1 MKEWLGGILGKFF
14 YFLYDI
20 ISAGIPNKNISV
32 GLTIILFTIVI
43 RILLLPLSIKQTKA
57 SVKMSEIQPKAKAL
71 QDKYKNDPQ
80 RAQQELMKLYKEE
93 GVSPMGGCLPM
104 LIQFP
109 ILIALFYV
117 FSTLDYQ
124 GASFL
129 WVPNLSK
136 PDPYYILP
144 ILSTI
149 TTYLSSK
156 FMQPGGDSEVAK
168 KTSSMNIGMAI
179 FFGFMSLK
187 FQAALVL
194 YWVVNNLI
202 QLVQTLALRP
212 KDKKKVVQ

>member
-129 WVPNLSK
+129 CVPNLSK

>member
-156 FMQPGGDSEVAK
+156 FMQPDGDSEVAK

>member
-1 MKEWLGGILGKFF
+1 LKEWLAGILGKFF

-20 ISAGIPNKNISV
+20 ISAGITDKNISV
-32 GLTIILFTIVI
+32 GLTIILFTIVVK
-43 RILLLPLSIKQTKA
+43 LFLLPLSIKQTKS
-57 SVKMSEIQPKAKAL
+57 SVKMTEIQPKAKEI

-80 RAQQELMKLYKEE
+80 RAQQEVMKLYKEE
-93 GVSPMGGCLPM
+93 GVNPMGGCLPL

-129 WVPNLSK
+129 WVPALSK

-156 FMQPGGDSEVAK
+156 AMQPAGNSEAAK

-179 FFGFMSLK
+179 FFGFMSLN

-194 YWVVNNLI
+194 YWVVNNLL
-202 QLVQTLALRP
+202 QLAQTLALKP
-212 KDKKKVVQ
+212 KKNVA

>member
-1 MKEWLGGILGKFF
+1 LKEWLAGILGKFF

-20 ISAGIPNKNISV
+20 ISAGITDKNISV
-32 GLTIILFTIVI
+32 GLTIILFTIIVK
-43 RILLLPLSIKQTKA
+43 LFLLPLSIKQTKS
-57 SVKMSEIQPKAKAL
+57 SVKMTEIQPKAKEI

-80 RAQQELMKLYKEE
+80 RAQQEVMKLYKEE
-93 GVSPMGGCLPM
+93 GV
-104 LIQFP
+104 
-109 ILIALFYV
+109 
-117 FSTLDYQ
+117 DYQ

-129 WVPNLSK
+129 WVPALSK

-156 FMQPGGDSEVAK
+156 AMQPAGNSEAAK

-179 FFGFMSLK
+179 FFGFMSLN

-194 YWVVNNLI
+194 YWVVNNLL
-202 QLVQTLALRP
+202 QLAQTLALKP
-212 KDKKKVVQ
+212 KKNVT